1 MIEFYFKGLTYPRL
15 TVSDII
21 NLCEKNGMNVKSV
34 IYENNIYKN
43 EIKKYVLHVKDF
55 WSICKKRYP
64 SLSKNEIFS
73 GMVHLI
79 FEKT

>member
-43 EIKKYVLHVKDF
+43 EIKKYVLHVK
-55 WSICKKRYP
+55 ILRCKDIQAYQKR
-64 SLSKNEIFS
+64 NI
-73 GMVHLI
+73 
-79 FEKT
+79 